1 MLSDLPNLHGFQ
13 YVLLVVVIIF
23 IIDIFINIG
32 SKDK

>member
-1 MLSDLPNLHGFQ
+1 MLSNLSNLHGFQ